1 MPDYYLGHDGLW
13 VAPMEF
19 SLLVVAPGHEGL
31 SMDDREVRLRK
42 IRNFVKRMP
51 SLSTTVSKVLEIC
64 SRPDTAPNDLNR
76 VISLDPVLTGQVLK
90 LINSAYYSLM
100 NKVTSL
106 TRAII
111 MLGLNTVKNLALST
125 AIIRSVGQ
133 SKKSKVLP
141 IKKFWA
147 HSIGVGVTAKL
158 LAGVLEIPLG
168 EREEFFVAGLL
179 HDLGKVPFGDEY
191 AAVLMQTKEQQRPLV
206 VVERDAMDVDHQEVG
221 KMIAEKWKLN
231 SAITEAICF
240 HHAPEL
246 ASPENR
252 QLVAAIALADC
263 YVCLFDIG
271 YAGNRYPDDEAFG
284 RALELSGLSWQ
295 ILSGMSEAVE
305 EEIHKAEIFLQV

>member
-1 MPDYYLGHDGLW
+1 MI
-13 VAPMEF
+13 
-19 SLLVVAPGHEGL
+19 
-31 SMDDREVRLRK
+31 DRETRLQQ
-42 IRNFVKRMP
+42 IRRFVKKMP

-64 SRPDTAPNDLNR
+64 SRPDTSPNDLNR

-133 SKKSKVLP
+133 TKKSKVLP

-158 LAGVLEIPLG
+158 IAAELDVPMG

-179 HDLGKVPFGDEY
+179 HDLGKIPFGDEY
-191 AAVLMQTKEQQRPLV
+191 TDVLLSVRQRQQSLV
-206 VVERDAMDVDHQEVG
+206 SAERELMDLDHQEVG
-221 KMIAEKWKLN
+221 RLIAEKWKLN
-231 SAITEAICF
+231 QAITQTICY
-240 HHAPEL
+240 HHTPGMAD
-246 ASPENR
+246 PENQR
-252 QLVAAIALADC
+252 LVAVIALADA
-263 YVCLFDIG
+263 YVCLYDIG
-271 YAGNRYPDDEAFG
+271 YAGNLYADEEQL
-284 RALELSGLSWQ
+284 RQALEITGLSWSV
-295 ILSGMSEAVE
+295 ISGLSEAVE